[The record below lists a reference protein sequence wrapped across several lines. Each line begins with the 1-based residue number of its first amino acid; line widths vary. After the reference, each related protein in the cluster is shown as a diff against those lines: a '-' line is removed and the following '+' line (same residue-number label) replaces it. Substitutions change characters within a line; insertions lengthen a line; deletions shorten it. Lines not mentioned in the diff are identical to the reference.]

1 MKIILLALS
10 LSLAAT
16 AETIEAF
23 GLKWDVPVAS
33 EWSFENGVLKMLRAR
48 PQENKPRRPVQ
59 FALAQTDPYGELEIA
74 VDVKRHVKSMI
85 IVYAW
90 QKEGYFDYAH
100 LSVDLPSKQPVHN
113 GIFHCYGGDRVRIS
127 SLEGANALP
136 TEDWTPV
143 KLVYSANT
151 GKVQVWVAGKALPSL
166 LAVDMSL
173 GAGRFGLGSFFE
185 TGAFRNLKFTSIPSI
200 KK

>member
-1 MKIILLALS
+1 M
-10 LSLAAT
+10 
-16 AETIEAF
+16 AEIIEAF
-23 GLKWDVPVAS
+23 GMKWDVPVAS
-33 EWSFENGVLKMLRAR
+33 EWSFENGVLKMLKAR
-48 PQENKPRRPVQ
+48 PQEKNPRRPVQ
-59 FALAQTDPYGELEIA
+59 FALAQTDPYSEIEIN
-74 VDVKRHVKSMI
+74 VEVKRHVKSMI

-100 LSVDLPSKQPVHN
+100 LSVDLPMKQPVHN

-127 SLEGANALP
+127 SLEGANAMP

-143 KLVYSANT
+143 RLVYSAKT
-151 GKVQVWVAGKALPSL
+151 GKVQVWASGQALPSL
-166 LAVDMSL
+166 IAVDMSL

-185 TGAFRNLKFTSIPSI
+185 TGEFRNLKVKGVA

>member
-1 MKIILLALS
+1 MR
-10 LSLAAT
+10 
-16 AETIEAF
+16 
-23 GLKWDVPVAS
+23 G
-33 EWSFENGVLKMLRAR
+33 
-48 PQENKPRRPVQ
+48 RR
-59 FALAQTDPYGELEIA
+59 
-74 VDVKRHVKSMI
+74 
-85 IVYAW
+85 
-90 QKEGYFDYAH
+90 EGYFDYAY

-151 GKVQVWVAGKALPSL
+151 GKVQVWVAGKALS
-166 LAVDMSL
+166 
-173 GAGRFGLGSFFE
+173 
-185 TGAFRNLKFTSIPSI
+185 SI

>member
-1 MKIILLALS
+1 MKIIFLS
-10 LSLAAT
+10 LIFTCAAM
-16 AETIEAF
+16 AEIIEAF
-23 GLKWDVPVAS
+23 GMKWDVPVAS
-33 EWSFENGVLKMLRAR
+33 EWSFENGVLKMLKAR
-48 PQENKPRRPVQ
+48 PQEKNPRRPVQ
-59 FALAQTDPYGELEIA
+59 FALAQTDPYSEIEIN
-74 VDVKRHVKSMI
+74 VEVKRHVKSMI

-100 LSVDLPSKQPVHN
+100 LSVDLPMKQPVHN

-127 SLEGANALP
+127 SLEGANAMP

-143 KLVYSANT
+143 RLVYSAKT
-151 GKVQVWVAGKALPSL
+151 GKVQVWASGQALPSL
-166 LAVDMSL
+166 IAVDMSL

-185 TGAFRNLKFTSIPSI
+185 TGEFRNLKVKGVS